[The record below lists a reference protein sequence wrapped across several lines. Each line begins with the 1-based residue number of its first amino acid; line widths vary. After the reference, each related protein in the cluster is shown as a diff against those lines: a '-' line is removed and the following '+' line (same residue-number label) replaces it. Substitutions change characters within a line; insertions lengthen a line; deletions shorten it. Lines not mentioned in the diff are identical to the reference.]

1 MFKRTRYQ
9 NGSLRIKKGA
19 AGLKVWEFRYSEPG
33 PDGRRLP
40 RGVTL
45 GTLQEYPN
53 QSAARKSPAA
63 QAILLRINAEHPL
76 GPVTASTTG
85 ALIARYEQ
93 EEMPTRYSTRV
104 SYQSFIKNYIRP
116 RWADT
121 PITTVKTM
129 AVEDWLKKLKLA
141 PKTKGHIKGLMSL
154 IFKCGQR
161 WQVV

>member
-1 MFKRTRYQ
+1 
-9 NGSLRIKKGA
+9 
-19 AGLKVWEFRYSEPG
+19 
-33 PDGRRLP
+33 
-40 RGVTL
+40 
-45 GTLQEYPN
+45 
-53 QSAARKSPAA
+53 
-63 QAILLRINAEHPL
+63 
-76 GPVTASTTG
+76 
-85 ALIARYEQ
+85 LIARYEQ

-161 WQVV
+161 WQVVENNPMELVRVADVSKRLERPPVLEAEEFHKLLPHIREPY